1 MEGRKGIESMK
12 KLLLAIVS
20 AIVVASFSGVAFGAA
35 KVIYTPKFGWAITT
49 NYAGEEQKE
58 VKASYKTQ
66 HKELK
71 KAVQNEA
78 ATPNCVCMNNG
89 ATK

>member
-1 MEGRKGIESMK
+1 MK
-12 KLLLAIVS
+12 KLLAAIVS

-49 NYAGEEQKE
+49 SYTGEEQKE
-58 VKASYKTQ
+58 VKASYQTQ
-66 HKELK
+66 HNKELK
-71 KAVQNEA
+71 KAVQKEA